1 MDYTGNSGATF
12 QPIYL
17 CSVRDKAEHG
27 DNQTD
32 CIYILH
38 SYTLFKGLP
47 VIHWQS
53 ILMEKKEKGKIMGA
67 ECFYNRANGKNAKEA
82 FNKLCDIAI
91 HNYGNDPY
99 NGTISTCDMGRCT
112 LSFEKYESGN
122 AVKAMNHI
130 KEMEYGRK
138 WYADYV
144 DLGYDEKWK
153 QNFYIFYGWAAC

>member
-1 MDYTGNSGATF
+1 MDYTGNTGATL

-27 DNQTD
+27 GNQKD

-38 SYTLFKGLP
+38 SYTPFKRTASNSLAVYFDG
-47 VIHWQS
+47 
-53 ILMEKKEKGKIMGA
+53 EKKGKIMGA
-67 ECFYNRANGKNAKEA
+67 ECFCNRANGKTAREA

-112 LSFEKYESGN
+112 LSFDKYEKEN
-122 AVKAMNHI
+122 ADKAFEHI
-130 KEMEYGRK
+130 KEEEYGRK

-153 QNFYIFYGWAAC
+153 QNLYIFYGWASC